1 MSERKS
7 SPLALAIFACLIVL
21 FFSAVHIVPA
31 TPTIFAKKN
40 LSFRYTFVSVDEVI
54 SEYNDLTLVDRM
66 NPDPIFDHLIRRLQ
80 AKGIIATV
88 EKEEE

>member
-1 MSERKS
+1 
-7 SPLALAIFACLIVL
+7 
-21 FFSAVHIVPA
+21 
-31 TPTIFAKKN
+31 
-40 LSFRYTFVSVDEVI
+40 VSVDEVI

-66 NPDPIFDHLIRRLQ
+66 NPDLIFDHLIRRLQ